1 MSRFL
6 KNIFDFYINSS
17 IHVALAVF
25 AFVQISCIEFHISN
39 TNNVREFAFYG
50 TIVGYNFIKY
60 YELTRVRKQ
69 VWHKQLK
76 WIVSLSFVSVLC
88 CGYYFFQLN
97 QITQIIAIGALL
109 LTGFYTLPI
118 VPKKTNF
125 RNWSGVK
132 IYLVALSWAIVTVW
146 LPIFNTELVIKYDVV
161 FYFIQRFFVVFVLML
176 IFEIVDLSKDKL
188 SLQTIPQQIG
198 VRQTKW
204 LGYVLLVICVLLEVF
219 KFNSNGNFNNQL
231 VALQLILPFF
241 IAIALFFATP
251 DRSKYY
257 TSFWVEAI
265 PIVCWVLCLIQLKN
279 Y

>member
-17 IHVALAVF
+17 IHVALSVF

-60 YELTRVRKQ
+60 DELTRVRKR

-88 CGYYFFQLN
+88 CGYYFFQFN
-97 QITQIIAIGALL
+97 SITQITAIGVLL

-161 FYFIQRFFVVFVLML
+161 FYFIQRFLVVFVLML

-231 VALQLILPFF
+231 VVLQLILPFF

-251 DRSKYY
+251 NRSKYY